1 MTSISMDSNKP
12 IFVDAW
18 AWLAL
23 ANRKDAY
30 HEFANKGYAEIR
42 AAGYRLVTSDYVLD
56 EVITALFRSV
66 AYGSAIRFIES
77 LFSMVKDK
85 QLKLE
90 RITEPRF
97 EAAWL
102 LGKRY
107 QDKPDISF
115 TDLTSFVLMQEL
127 AISKVLTGDAHFEK
141 VNLGFEILP
150 KERSS
155 K

>member
-1 MTSISMDSNKP
+1 MTGISTESNRL

-30 HEFANKGYAEIR
+30 HEFAKKGYTEIK
-42 AAGYRLVTSDYVLD
+42 AARYRLVTSDYVVD

-66 AYGSAIRFIES
+66 AYDSAVQFIES
-77 LFSMVKDK
+77 LFSMIKDER
-85 QLKLE
+85 LKLE
-90 RITEPRF
+90 KITEPRF

-102 LGKRY
+102 LRKKY

-127 AISKVLTGDAHFEK
+127 ATNKVFTGDAHFEE

-150 KERSS
+150 RGR
-155 K
+155 